1 MYLRNIFGALL
12 LSTMSATATASVT
25 LLGSRIIYPA
35 PASSINIQFKNDDN
49 IPYVIQTWF
58 DDGDMDAEPQQINRV
73 PFITTP
79 PVFRIQP
86 KSGQVARIVLS
97 QSEKLP
103 QDRESVYWFN
113 MLQIPPTSQAAAD
126 KNAMTVML
134 RNRVKFFYR
143 PAAIGK
149 PGNILNGIK
158 VRTLSDPHRG
168 SGLQIDNAQ
177 PWHASFVAISIRM
190 MGKNVE
196 CEPVMVAPFST
207 HTCWFSHTKQRLQG
221 VGSVK
226 LDAINDQGA
235 RISESYPINSQ

>member
-1 MYLRNIFGALL
+1 MYLRNALGALFI
-12 LSTMSATATASVT
+12 SVMSASAAASVT

-35 PASSINIQFKNDDN
+35 PVSSINIQFKNDDS

-58 DDGDMDAEPQQINRV
+58 DEGDMDAKPQQINRV

-86 KSGQVARIVLS
+86 KSGQVARIVVS
-97 QSEKLP
+97 QPDKLP

-113 MLQIPPTSQAAAD
+113 MLQIPPASQAAAD

-134 RNRVKFFYR
+134 RNRVKLFYR

-149 PGNILNGIK
+149 PGNILSGIK
-158 VRTLSDPHRG
+158 VHTLIDPQKG

-177 PWHASFVAISIRM
+177 PWHASFVAISLRIA
-190 MGKNVE
+190 GKNYA
-196 CEPVMVAPFST
+196 CEPVMVAPFSV

-235 RISESYPINSQ
+235 RISENYPINSQ

>member
-1 MYLRNIFGALL
+1 MYLRNTLGALL
-12 LSTMSATATASVT
+12 LCAMSATAAASVT

-35 PASSINIQFKNDDN
+35 PASSINIQFKNDDS

-58 DDGDMDAEPQQINRV
+58 DDGDMDAKPQQINHV

-86 KSGQVARIVLS
+86 KSGQVARIVVS
-97 QSEKLP
+97 QTDKLP

-113 MLQIPPTSQAAAD
+113 MLQIPPTSQAATD

-134 RNRVKFFYR
+134 RNRVKLFYR

-149 PGNILNGIK
+149 PGNILSGIK
-158 VRTLSDPHRG
+158 VRTLFDPHKG
-168 SGLQIDNAQ
+168 SGLQIDNKQ
-177 PWHASFVAISIRM
+177 PWHASFVAISMRM
-190 MGKNVE
+190 AGKNYV

-221 VGSVK
+221 VGSVN